1 MIRTIPFLV
10 AALSLS
16 LTFSVNAQRRFRVG
30 PIVSSISIE
39 DAAGTS
45 RSFGSYGG
53 SVALIT
59 GDDGESALTLVRYP
73 DLTPNQCTRDLTLY
87 GLDSYYYPVGA
98 RGLAPFASAELG
110 LARVSESTLQFPAPL
125 TGSCGS
131 VSATSELGLG
141 FGLGVRLNAGPY
153 VAAIV
158 EGRFFEVPNSGVQG
172 LEARANLAAAFGSP
186 REGGFLEGTVGP
198 ALGVWIP
205 VSGSLRARGPLLGA
219 RFRRDMKRASSSV
232 GLDIAYAPL
241 RLTGGCTPPG
251 CEPNGILFLPG
262 YEASVRPGWG
272 RLYGEVGLLL
282 LGVYSEGPDRGVAQ
296 GAHGGVGVDVSSGHL
311 TWNLNSR
318 LHWLR
323 RNSGENV
330 FGLQVGVSLGGMK
343 TVEDGRGR

>member
-330 FGLQVGVSLGGMK
+330 FGLQVGVSLGG
-343 TVEDGRGR
+343 RRR

>member
-53 SVALIT
+53 SLALIT